1 MYQEKKRKKKKGPV
15 LFSSDETARIEITS
29 CFLLRPAI
37 QVRS

>member
-1 MYQEKKRKKKKGPV
+1 MYQEKKRKKKGPV

-37 QVRS
+37 QVMS